1 MRRAS
6 FSVRIYSGWLAL
18 VSAITLF
25 WAPQV
30 MADQVD
36 DLGWG
41 KSEFC
46 RPGREARDYSRPLT
60 SMAPIR
66 SVPRE
71 GKLSFGPKGMRLQAR
86 GGRVSVNGGLV
97 GFSLNDVAVQQVRKL
112 NWVVSTRLSV
122 VNAKGQVTDVV
133 DQRRRRIGVIE
144 GNSIRDFLFS
154 IPKAKRFYRTD
165 ISFQAIGSGKVLGEF
180 SNYVRAV
187 PAFYDAR
194 LLTPGRVVPQGQVL
208 PLRLA
213 NFGTETISSRT
224 YDWRL
229 SVEFFDGQ
237 SWVQAP
243 SEPAPEKHILRI
255 QKVAAGGMEPCVFIP
270 IASSEAVGLY
280 RASVVVDRS
289 LAGPSDRSV
298 KLSTEFEV
306 SGRGLK

>member
-1 MRRAS
+1 
-6 FSVRIYSGWLAL
+6 
-18 VSAITLF
+18 
-25 WAPQV
+25 V

-36 DLGWG
+36 DQGWSE
-41 KSEFC
+41 SEFC
-46 RPGREARDYSRPLT
+46 RPGREARDYSRPLA

-66 SVPRE
+66 SVPKE
-71 GKLSFGPKGMRLQAR
+71 GKLSFGPEGMRLQAR
-86 GGRVSVNGGLV
+86 GGRVSVNGGWV

-122 VNAKGQVTDVV
+122 VNAKGQVTKVV
-133 DQRRRRIGVIE
+133 DQRRRRIGAIE

-165 ISFQAIGSGKVLGEF
+165 ISFQAIGSRKGLGEF
-180 SNYVRAV
+180 SNYVRVV

-194 LLTPGRVVPQGQVL
+194 LLAPGRVVPQGQVL

-213 NFGTETISSRT
+213 NFGTETISSRA

-237 SWVQAP
+237 SWVRAP
-243 SEPAPEKHILRI
+243 SEPDPEKHILRI
-255 QKVAAGGMEPCVFIP
+255 QKLAAGGMAPCVFIP
-270 IASSEAVGLY
+270 IASNEAEGLY

-289 LAGPSDRSV
+289 LALHSDRSV

-306 SGRGLK
+306 SGRSLK